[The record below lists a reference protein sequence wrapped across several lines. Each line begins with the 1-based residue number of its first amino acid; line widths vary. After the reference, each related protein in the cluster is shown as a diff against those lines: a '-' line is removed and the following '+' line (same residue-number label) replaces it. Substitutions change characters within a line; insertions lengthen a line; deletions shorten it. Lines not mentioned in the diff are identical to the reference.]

1 MIHHLTMPADF
12 FETILTKT
20 TYKKCMNTEY
30 IYYPKVAV
38 SKYKLMRRS
47 FRWQLK
53 WPQLPFAN
61 GLQIDSVMDPL
72 KGAAALEEDGAKKEK
87 KLSYHSWINET
98 SEYHLSRTL
107 SIRFLGE
114 GKKSWTGKAIKSR
127 RQQRLSTF
135 PSFSCCSS
143 PRQHPAAFLERFTLA
158 ITRLFYVP
166 SGANE
171 KPFASGK
178 GNLRFPSD

>member
-1 MIHHLTMPADF
+1 MADF
-12 FETILTKT
+12 FEAKT

-30 IYYPKVAV
+30 IYYQKVAV

-87 KLSYHSWINET
+87 KLVYHSWINET

-114 GKKSWTGKAIKSR
+114 GKKSWTGKAIKSS
-127 RQQRLSTF
+127 RQLF
-135 PSFSCCSS
+135 PVFPVVLLQGGIQQPFS
-143 PRQHPAAFLERFTLA
+143 
-158 ITRLFYVP
+158 
-166 SGANE
+166 
-171 KPFASGK
+171 K
-178 GNLRFPSD
+178 GLH

>member
-1 MIHHLTMPADF
+1 M
-12 FETILTKT
+12 
-20 TYKKCMNTEY
+20 YEY
-30 IYYPKVAV
+30 ICLRLLFG
-38 SKYKLMRRS
+38 SKYCIDKLMRRS

-143 PRQHPAAFLERFTLA
+143 LQGS
-158 ITRLFYVP
+158 IQQ
-166 SGANE
+166 
-171 KPFASGK
+171 PFSK
-178 GNLRFPSD
+178 GLH